1 MKKWFFL
8 SLISFGLLSACN
20 KDKDCKASTP
30 ATVAS
35 AAETAT
41 LQTYLDAKGITNAVN
56 KNGMFYVINNQ
67 GTGISPNLCSGI
79 SLVYSGSLISGVN
92 DGAVFDATPA
102 GSVSNFTLSSLIPGW
117 QLIFPLVKAG
127 GDVTLYIPPSLGYGS
142 RAQGSAIPANSYLK
156 FVVSLKDVQ

>member
-8 SLISFGLLSACN
+8 SVIALTMFSACN
-20 KDKDCKASTP
+20 KDKDCKATAP
-30 ATVAS
+30 ITIATAS
-35 AAETAT
+35 ETAT
-41 LQTYLDAKGITNAVN
+41 LQSYLDAKGITNAVN

-79 SLVYSGSLISGVN
+79 SLVYSGSLINGVN
-92 DGAVFDATPA
+92 DGAVFDATPT
-102 GSVSNFTLSSLIPGW
+102 GQTSNFTLSGLIPGW

-127 GDVTLYIPPSLGYGS
+127 GDVTLYIPPSLGYGTRGAGTS
-142 RAQGSAIPANSYLK
+142 IPPNSYLK

>member
-1 MKKWFFL
+1 MKKWFFVG
-8 SLISFGLLSACN
+8 IMAVGLFSACN
-20 KDKDCKASTP
+20 KDKDCKSVAP

-79 SLVYSGSLISGVN
+79 SLTYSGSLIVGVN
-92 DGAVFDATPA
+92 DGPVFDATPA
-102 GSVSNFTLSSLIPGW
+102 GSVSNFTLSSLIAGW
-117 QLIFPLVKAG
+117 QLVFPLVKAG
-127 GDVTLYIPPSLGYGS
+127 GDVTLYIPPSLGYGA
-142 RAQGSAIPANSYLK
+142 RAQGSSIPANSYLK
-156 FVVSLKDVQ
+156 FVVSLKDVK